1 MTEPTTPE
9 PDPTPVVIDITRTS
23 HVPQLIVGGV
33 VYERE
38 EGL

>member
-1 MTEPTTPE
+1 MTDPT
-9 PDPTPVVIDITRTS
+9 PDPTPIVIDLTRTS
-23 HVPQLIVGGV
+23 HVPDLIVGGV

>member
-9 PDPTPVVIDITRTS
+9 PDPTPVVIDITS
-23 HVPQLIVGGV
+23 HVPQIIVGGV

>member
-1 MTEPTTPE
+1 MTDTVTLYRA
-9 PDPTPVVIDITRTS
+9 DDGDITQTS

>member
-23 HVPQLIVGGV
+23 HVPYLIVGGV
-33 VYERE
+33 VYEGE

>member
-23 HVPQLIVGGV
+23 HVPDLIVGGV
-33 VYERE
+33 VWERE
-38 EGL
+38 EGP